1 MSETPLI
8 VFIVIGLPSICL
20 TILFL
25 TKMILK
31 QGKETKKQYKDDDT
45 EIIDHIYY
53 GMKDIHKRVD
63 NLETILRSKDR
74 E

>member
-20 TILFL
+20 TVIFL

-31 QGKETKKQYKDDDT
+31 QGKETRKQNKDEDT
-45 EIIDHIYY
+45 VVIEQIYY
-53 GMKDIHKRVD
+53 GLKDLHKRVD
-63 NLETILRSKDR
+63 NLETILRSR

>member
-20 TILFL
+20 TIIFL

-31 QGKETKKQYKDDDT
+31 QGKETKKQNKDEDT
-45 EIIDHIYY
+45 QVIEHIYY
-53 GMKDIHKRVD
+53 GLKDLHKRVD
-63 NLETILRSKDR
+63 NLETILRSK